1 MKMKIIGFD
10 MDVDFSDSTDTIL
23 IIKDSKLFSKVA
35 FEVYNY
41 SLDSTCEIIILD
53 DHGEIIKNNFIECI
67 YDIISYDLTSKKVLA
82 KIYMTI
88 KNNILDDVD
97 KENTLLN
104 DINKVNGLFIEE
116 LENYN
121 LDYSYETNIK
131 IENYLKLLNLKIVSS
146 GESVFN
152 KMIDLIEIY
161 SELFN
166 EYVIIFINI
175 MSYLNDDELKE
186 VLKYKKYKKLK
197 CIFIENGFTRNII
210 ENTYIIDDDLY
221 MYKL

>member
-1 MKMKIIGFD
+1 

-88 KNNILDDVD
+88 KNNIPED
-97 KENTLLN
+97 
-104 DINKVNGLFIEE
+104 
-116 LENYN
+116 
-121 LDYSYETNIK
+121 
-131 IENYLKLLNLKIVSS
+131 
-146 GESVFN
+146 
-152 KMIDLIEIY
+152 
-161 SELFN
+161 
-166 EYVIIFINI
+166 
-175 MSYLNDDELKE
+175 
-186 VLKYKKYKKLK
+186 
-197 CIFIENGFTRNII
+197 
-210 ENTYIIDDDLY
+210 
-221 MYKL
+221 

>member
-1 MKMKIIGFD
+1 

-161 SELFN
+161 S
-166 EYVIIFINI
+166 
-175 MSYLNDDELKE
+175 
-186 VLKYKKYKKLK
+186 
-197 CIFIENGFTRNII
+197 
-210 ENTYIIDDDLY
+210 
-221 MYKL
+221 

>member
-161 SELFN
+161 S
-166 EYVIIFINI
+166 
-175 MSYLNDDELKE
+175 
-186 VLKYKKYKKLK
+186 
-197 CIFIENGFTRNII
+197 
-210 ENTYIIDDDLY
+210 
-221 MYKL
+221 